1 MRSTSPHRLEL
12 RERGGDVASL
22 STPKELINTCV
33 LRWEGEGGR
42 HRDGDPAEEEAP
54 DEGAQV
60 IDLTELLARSL
71 KSGKSAKAP
80 ARSASEQKDETKQQ
94 PARKAAAKKVTPVV
108 GSSVRMPRVCGQG

>member
-1 MRSTSPHRLEL
+1 VKA
-12 RERGGDVASL
+12 GDTETVIQ
-22 STPKELINTCV
+22 P
-33 LRWEGEGGR
+33 
-42 HRDGDPAEEEAP
+42 EEEAP

-71 KSGKSAKAP
+71 KSGKSAKVP

-108 GSSVRMPRVCGQG
+108 GSSVRMPRVLRTGLVEDTTVQTVITSSCS